1 MPPLPKRTPEG
12 DMTFFM
18 ALGNAHAV
26 AAACRAAG
34 YAVPSV
40 YRWRNDDADFAARWN
55 DALVI
60 AGDLLE
66 EEADRRG
73 RLGVDQP
80 VFYRGREVG
89 AKKRYSDPL
98 LLARLK
104 AIRPEYRDRSKAPSA
119 LAAPPVQTVVV
130 RDFLMEHEVLD
141 LLAAGKLSVEALS
154 ETARRRVEKLR
165 NEKEE

>member
-1 MPPLPKRTPEG
+1 MPPPPKRTPAR
-12 DMTFFM
+12 DMTFF
-18 ALGNAHAV
+18 LGLANAHAV
-26 AAACRAAG
+26 ATACRASG

-40 YRWRNDDADFAARWN
+40 YRWRKGDADFAARWN
-55 DALVI
+55 DALVM

-80 VFYRGREVG
+80 VFYQGRKVG

-98 LLARLK
+98 LIARLK
-104 AIRPEYRDRSKAPSA
+104 AIRPQYRDRSSTPPP

-130 RDFLMEHEVLD
+130 RDFLMEREVLD
-141 LLAAGKLSVEALS
+141 LVASGKVSPGALS
-154 ETARRRVEKLR
+154 DSARTRIEKLR
-165 NEKEE
+165 NAKEK